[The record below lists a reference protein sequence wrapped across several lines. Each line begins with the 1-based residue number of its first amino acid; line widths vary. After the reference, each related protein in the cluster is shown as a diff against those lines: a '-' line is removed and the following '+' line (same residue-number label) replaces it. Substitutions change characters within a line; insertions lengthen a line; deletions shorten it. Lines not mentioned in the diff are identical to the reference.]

1 MPTLEE
7 LICPRDCPRRS
18 STCHSECKQHD
29 LYRAETERRRREQ
42 QQEQV
47 TITSHL
53 QKHLNKLE
61 QRFRR

>member
-18 STCHSECKQHD
+18 KTCHSECKQHD
-29 LYRAETERRRREQ
+29 LYRAEAERRRRER

-47 TITSHL
+47 TVHEHL
-53 QKHLNKLE
+53 RKNLSKRV
-61 QRFRR
+61 QRFIH